1 LYYLLFQSLK
11 QLKMAQTQK
20 TFDFYVD
27 QKVTTWYRTHFV
39 IEAESLADASK
50 KALEF
55 YEQRNT
61 SDWPWEQ
68 YDGTTELMSVEEN
81 GGASVTE
88 LYTDMGELVYDDG
101 NKNTLPQIN

>member
-1 LYYLLFQSLK
+1 
-11 QLKMAQTQK
+11 MAKTSE

-27 QKVTTWYRTHFV
+27 QKVTTWYRTHFE
-39 IEAESLADASK
+39 IEAESLAEAKK

-55 YEQRNT
+55 YEQGNT
-61 SDWPWEQ
+61 SDLPWEQ

-81 GGASVTE
+81 DGASVTE

-101 NKNTLPQIN
+101 NKSTLPQIN

>member
-1 LYYLLFQSLK
+1 
-11 QLKMAQTQK
+11 MASTQE

-27 QKVTTWYRTHFV
+27 QKVTTWYRTHFE
-39 IEAESLADASK
+39 IEAESLAEAKK

-55 YEQRNT
+55 YEQGNT
-61 SDWPWEQ
+61 SDLPWEQ

-81 GGASVTE
+81 DGASVTE

-101 NKNTLPQIN
+101 NKNHLTQIN

>member
-1 LYYLLFQSLK
+1 
-11 QLKMAQTQK
+11 MAQTQK

-27 QKVTTWYRTHFV
+27 QKVTRRNRTHFV
-39 IEAESLADASK
+39 IEAESLAEASK
-50 KALEF
+50 KALES
-55 YEQRNT
+55 YEQGNT
-61 SDWPWEQ
+61 CDLPWEQ

>member
-1 LYYLLFQSLK
+1 
-11 QLKMAQTQK
+11 MAPTQT

-27 QKVTTWYRTHFV
+27 QKVTTWYRTHFE
-39 IEAESLADASK
+39 IEAGSLAEAKK

-55 YEQRNT
+55 YEQGNT
-61 SDWPWEQ
+61 SDLPWEQ

-88 LYTDMGELVYDDG
+88 LYTDMGEMVYHDG
-101 NKNTLPQIN
+101 NATYLSQIK